1 MSEFAFILGNGK
13 TRLDITPG
21 ELSACGRVYAC
32 NRIYNEFTPDVLVS
46 TDAAMAREIQE
57 SGYSENNLHYTRES
71 NIIRGSGARA
81 LMPEYTGFSSGPNAM
96 ALAAAEEI
104 PYIFL
109 IGFDLDSET
118 KLINNIYSGTAHYA
132 PSDALTTNSDNW
144 INQIYEIAEKYK
156 NQRFIHVNPLLEYT
170 PAYWLTLPNFEAIDL
185 KGFKFMLNI

>member
-13 TRLDITPG
+13 TRLDVTPS

-81 LMPEYTGFSSGPNAM
+81 LMPEYTGFSSGPNAI

-118 KLINNIYSGTAHYA
+118 KLINNIYSGTPHYA
-132 PSDALTTNSDNW
+132 TSDSLTTSSDNW
-144 INQIYEIAEKYK
+144 VNQIYEIIEKFK
-156 NQRFIHVNPLLEYT
+156 NQRFIHINPLLGYT
-170 PAYWLTLPNFEAIDL
+170 PTNWETLPNFEAIDL

>member
-81 LMPEYTGFSSGPNAM
+81 LMPDYTGFSSGPNAI
-96 ALAAAEEI
+96 ALAAAEGV

-109 IGFDLDSET
+109 IGFDLVSET
-118 KLINNIYSGTAHYA
+118 TLINNIYSGTANYA
-132 PSDALTTNSDNW
+132 TSDALSTSSDNW
-144 INQIYEIAEKYK
+144 VNQIYEIAEKYK
-156 NQRFIHVNPLLEYT
+156 NQRFIHVNPLIGYT
-170 PAYWLTLPNFEAIDL
+170 PESWETLANFEAMDL
-185 KGFKFMLNI
+185 TGFRSMLNI